1 MQVHARRDRLLV
13 IAGFVVLAA
22 IAVGIAWWA
31 WQQQARAIRRDTDR
45 NLVAVSRL
53 KAEQVSAW
61 LAERRADAETIRGD
75 RLLANGVAAL
85 LEGKDNGPIRRDVR
99 SRFASLAELYHYEDV
114 ILVRPD
120 GSVVMREPSTA
131 THDMGAVVEQ
141 KVREAVRSG
150 AVETTDLYRSEDG
163 DVRLEMVA
171 PVLDDAGRAI
181 AAVVLHSDPGH
192 YLFPLIQTWPI
203 GGKTSGETLLVERR
217 GDEVLFLNDLRFRAD
232 AALRL
237 ALPSDSPDLP
247 AARAV
252 RGEHGIVA
260 GLDYRGVPVLAAA
273 QPVPGSPWSVVAK
286 VDENEVLG
294 PISRRAWLTAGFT
307 LLVVGLAA
315 GATLLL
321 WRAREARADAE
332 IVASEER
339 YRSLV
344 DNAPVAILVNR
355 DDQVT
360 VVNQA
365 CLDLF
370 GASSPGD
377 LLGKSPFELFHP
389 DDHED
394 IAERIATLRDGS
406 PVPAREERIVRLDGR
421 PVDVEVVGAPFRD
434 AGVNAIHVVLQDITE
449 RKRAAADLR
458 ESEDTFRY
466 VFDNSLLGMSMTRPD
481 GSVRPNDALC
491 RLLGYPAAE
500 LATLRWQDITPPE
513 DVPEVEAHLRPLLTG
528 ESDSARFLKRYTR
541 KDGSVLWADVSTRL
555 RRGAEGE
562 PLYFLAAV
570 LDVTARK
577 EAADEIDRLNAEL
590 ERRVTAR
597 TAELDAANK
606 ELEAFAYSVSHDLR
620 APLRHISG
628 FSTLL
633 ADRTSAELD
642 EKSRHYVDVI
652 TRSVNEMGVLIDDLL
667 QFSRTGRAE
676 LTIEPVDMDVVIQEA
691 LAPLRHETAS
701 RELDWSIEPVPRA
714 NADRALIRQ
723 VWANLL
729 GNAVKYTRPVTPAR
743 IKVSAS
749 ATDGVVVYSVAD
761 NGVGFDMQYAHKLFG
776 VFQRLHDASEFEGTG
791 IGLANVH
798 RIVTRLHGRVWAEGE
813 LGKGATFSFSLPIA
827 KETE

>member
-22 IAVGIAWWA
+22 IAVGAAWWV
-31 WQQQARAIRRDTDR
+31 WEQQAGAIRRDTDR

-53 KAEQVSAW
+53 KAEQVGAW
-61 LAERRADAETIRGD
+61 LAERRADAETVRAD
-75 RLLANGVAAL
+75 RLLANGVSAL
-85 LEGKDNGPIRRDVR
+85 LQGTGDAQLRRDVG
-99 SRFASLAELYHYEDV
+99 SRLASLAELYHYEDV

-120 GSVVMREPSTA
+120 GSVVLREPSTVKHA
-131 THDMGAVVEQ
+131 VGAVVEE

-163 DVRLEMVA
+163 DIRLEMVA
-171 PVLDDAGRAI
+171 PVLDDAGRAV
-181 AAVVLHSDPGH
+181 AAVVLHTDPGH
-192 YLFPLIQTWPI
+192 RLFPLIQTWPI

-217 GDEVLFLNDLRFRAD
+217 GDKVFFLNDLRFRDD

-237 ALPSDSPDLP
+237 ALPADSPDLP
-247 AARAV
+247 AAQAV
-252 RGEHGIVA
+252 RGEHGVVA
-260 GLDYRGVPVLAAA
+260 GVDYRDEPVLAAA
-273 QPVPGSPWSVVAK
+273 QPVPASPWIVVAK
-286 VDENEVLG
+286 VDESEVLG
-294 PISRRAWLTAGFT
+294 PISRRAWLAAGFT
-307 LLVVGLAA
+307 LLVVALAA
-315 GATLLL
+315 AATLLL

-360 VVNQA
+360 VVNRA
-365 CLDLF
+365 CLELF
-370 GASSPGD
+370 GASSPD
-377 LLGKSPFELFHP
+377 ELLGKSPFELFHP
-389 DDHED
+389 DDHAAIE
-394 IAERIATLRDGS
+394 ERIAALRDGL
-406 PVPAREERIVRLDGR
+406 PVPSREERIVRLDGR

-481 GSVRPNDALC
+481 GTVRPNAAFC
-491 RLLGYPAAE
+491 SMLGYSAAE
-500 LATLRWQDITPPE
+500 LAGLRWQDITPPE
-513 DVPEVEAHLRPLLTG
+513 DVQEVEARLRPLLAG
-528 ESDSARFLKRYTR
+528 ESDSARFTKRYTR
-541 KDGSVLWADVSTRL
+541 KDGGVVWADVSTRL
-555 RRGAEGE
+555 RRDAEGR
-562 PLYFLAAV
+562 PVFFLTAV
-570 LDVTARK
+570 LDITARK
-577 EAADEIDRLNAEL
+577 AAADEIARLNAEL
-590 ERRVTAR
+590 EQRVIVR
-597 TAELDAANK
+597 TAELDTANK

-633 ADRTSAELD
+633 AERTGKGLD

-701 RELDWSIEPVPRA
+701 RELDWSIEPVPQA
-714 NADRALIRQ
+714 SADRALIRQ

-743 IKVSAS
+743 IGVSARV
-749 ATDGVVVYSVAD
+749 TDGEVVYSVTD

-798 RIVTRLHGRVWAEGE
+798 RIVTRLHGKVWAEGE
-813 LGKGATFSFSLPIA
+813 LGKGATFSFSLPIS
-827 KETE
+827 KEAE

>member
-1 MQVHARRDRLLV
+1 MQAHARRDRLLV

-22 IAVGIAWWA
+22 MAAGIAYWA
-31 WQQQARAIRRDTDR
+31 WQQQARTFRRDTDR
-45 NLVAVSRL
+45 NLMAVSRL
-53 KAEQVSAW
+53 KAGEISAW
-61 LAERRADAETIRGD
+61 LEERRADAETVRGD
-75 RLLANGVAAL
+75 RLLANSAADL
-85 LEGKDNGPIRRDVR
+85 LEGRDSAKLR
-99 SRFASLAELYHYEDV
+99 GDLRARLASLREAYDYVDV
-114 ILVRPD
+114 VLVDGD
-120 GSVVMREPSTA
+120 GSVAMREPSSA
-131 THDMGAVVEQ
+131 GHGLGGIVAQ
-141 KVREAVRSG
+141 KVREALRTGEVQ
-150 AVETTDLYRSEDG
+150 TTDLYRDEDG
-163 DVRLEMVA
+163 QVRLEMVA
-171 PVLDDAGRAI
+171 PVLDDSGRAV

-217 GDEVLFLNDLRFRAD
+217 GDKVVYLNDLRFRD
-232 AALRL
+232 GTALKL
-237 ALPSDSPDLP
+237 ALPADAEYLP

-252 RGEHGIVA
+252 RGEYGLVA
-260 GLDYRGVPVLAAA
+260 GPDYRGVPVLAAA
-273 QPVPGSPWSVVAK
+273 EPVPGSPWSVVAK
-286 VDENEVLG
+286 IDESEVLG

-307 LLVVGLAA
+307 LLVVALAA
-315 GATLLL
+315 AATLLL
-321 WRAREARADAE
+321 WRSREARADAE

-344 DNAPVAILVNR
+344 DNAPVAVLVNR

-370 GASSPGD
+370 GASSPDD

-389 DDHED
+389 DDHAAIE
-394 IAERIATLRDGS
+394 ERIAKLTSGL
-406 PVPAREERIVRLDGR
+406 PVAPREERIVRLDGR

-434 AGVNAIHVVLQDITE
+434 AGVNAIHVVLQDITA

-481 GSVRPNDALC
+481 GAVRPNAELC
-491 RLLGYPAAE
+491 RMLGYPASE

-513 DVPEVEAHLRPLLTG
+513 DVPMVEAHLRPLLAG
-528 ESDSARFLKRYTR
+528 ETDSTRFVKRYTR
-541 KDGSVLWADVSTRL
+541 KDGGVVWADVSTRI
-555 RRGAEGE
+555 RRGGKGE
-562 PLYFLAAV
+562 PLYFLTAA
-570 LDVTARK
+570 LDITAAK
-577 EAADEIDRLNAEL
+577 EAADEIAQLNAEL
-590 ERRVTAR
+590 EHRVTER
-597 TAELDAANK
+597 TSELDAANK

-633 ADRTSAELD
+633 AERSSKGLD

-676 LTIEPVDMDVVIQEA
+676 LNIEPVDMDVVIQEA

-701 RELDWSIEPVPRA
+701 RELDWSIEPVPQA
-714 NADRALIRQ
+714 SADRALIRQ

-729 GNAVKYTRPVTPAR
+729 GNAVKYTRPIAAAQIT
-743 IKVSAS
+743 VSAKVI
-749 ATDGVVVYSVAD
+749 DGEVVYSVAD

-813 LGKGATFSFSLPIA
+813 PGNGAIFSFSLPIA
-827 KETE
+827 KETK